1 MTTMLF
7 QGHGSYRFTLDDDT
21 VIYVDPYFGKEYEL
35 EADLVLVTHEHFDHD
50 AVDKMP
56 HAPGCEVIRAKDL
69 HPTSDEYL
77 STESHGVK
85 IQAVQAYNKNHPSD
99 ECVGYVLEFD
109 GVSFY
114 AAGDTSMT
122 EDMKSGKL
130 AAMKLDYAAFPCDG
144 VYNMDVD
151 EASEC
156 AKLVGAKHNIPI
168 HEVPIDSDA
177 DSAVEFDADKVE
189 NFEAPGRIIL
199 VPGAEL
205 HL

>member
-1 MTTMLF
+1 MATMLF

-35 EADLVLVTHEHFDHD
+35 EADLILVTHDHFDHD

-56 HAPGCEVIRAKDL
+56 HASGCTVIRAKGL

-85 IQAVQAYNKNHPSD
+85 IQAVQAYNDHHPSD
-99 ECVGYVLEFD
+99 ECVGYVLDLD
-109 GVSFY
+109 GKSFY

-130 AAMKLDYAAFPCDG
+130 AAMELDYATFFSSRSRICPSWAKCQDCGCEKRALCERGAPMAPLFRAKVSNDG
-144 VYNMDVD
+144 T
-151 EASEC
+151 
-156 AKLVGAKHNIPI
+156 G
-168 HEVPIDSDA
+168 
-177 DSAVEFDADKVE
+177 
-189 NFEAPGRIIL
+189 
-199 VPGAEL
+199 
-205 HL
+205 

>member
-1 MTTMLF
+1 MATMLF

-21 VIYVDPYFGKEYEL
+21 VIYVDPYFGKEYKL

-50 AVDKMP
+50 TVDKMP

>member
-7 QGHGSYRFTLDDDT
+7 QGHGSYRFTLDDST

-35 EADLVLVTHEHFDHD
+35 EADLVLVTHRHFDHD

-56 HAPGCEVIRAKDL
+56 HASGCEVIWPEDL

-130 AAMKLDYAAFPCDG
+130 AAMKLDYAVFPCDG
-144 VYNMDVD
+144 VYNMDAD

-156 AKLVGAKHNIPI
+156 AKLVGAKHNIPV
-168 HEVPIDSDA
+168 HEVPIDSADA
-177 DSAVEFDADKVE
+177 TVAEYDEAKLEAFQ
-189 NFEAPGRIIL
+189 APGRIIL

-205 HL
+205 HM

>member
-7 QGHGSYRFTLDDDT
+7 QGHGSYRFTLDDST

-35 EADLVLVTHEHFDHD
+35 EADLVLVTHRHFDHD

-56 HAPGCEVIRAKDL
+56 HASGCEVIWPEDL

-85 IQAVQAYNKNHPSD
+85 IQAVQAYNENHPSD

-122 EDMKSGKL
+122 EDMKSGQACRHEARL
-130 AAMKLDYAAFPCDG
+130 CDVPVRRG
-144 VYNMDVD
+144 VQ
-151 EASEC
+151 
-156 AKLVGAKHNIPI
+156 H
-168 HEVPIDSDA
+168 
-177 DSAVEFDADKVE
+177 
-189 NFEAPGRIIL
+189 GRGRGFR
-199 VPGAEL
+199 VRQARRCQAQHSRP
-205 HL
+205 

>member
-1 MTTMLF
+1 MATMLF

-35 EADLVLVTHEHFDHD
+35 EADLILVTHDHFDHD

-56 HAPGCEVIRAKDL
+56 HASGCTVIRAKDL

-85 IQAVQAYNKNHPSD
+85 IQAVQAYNDHHPSD
-99 ECVGYVLEFD
+99 ECVGYVLDLD
-109 GVSFY
+109 GKSFY

-130 AAMKLDYAAFPCDG
+130 AAMELD
-144 VYNMDVD
+144 
-151 EASEC
+151 
-156 AKLVGAKHNIPI
+156 
-168 HEVPIDSDA
+168 
-177 DSAVEFDADKVE
+177 
-189 NFEAPGRIIL
+189 
-199 VPGAEL
+199 
-205 HL
+205 